1 MRTLRLT
8 TALAFAIVLQAA
20 PPAGAAPCAGF
31 VDVDDQNPGQAAF
44 CPSVEWIKNRGVTTG
59 CAIAS
64 SYCPNDP
71 VSRLA
76 MAAFM
81 NRLGNAQTPTT
92 IRVDTA
98 PGAVDLDANAV
109 VCQTADLAI
118 GGYPRQAVVDLTFS
132 AQAPGDVDIAA
143 DLVKSTDG
151 GANWTVL
158 TAVGN
163 RGWVP
168 TDRWGTLANLATTDL
183 AVSDNV
189 RFGVRVTRA
198 SGAVDLSDSRCNLR
212 VAIGSRTGTAS
223 PF

>member
-1 MRTLRLT
+1 M
-8 TALAFAIVLQAA
+8 
-20 PPAGAAPCAGF
+20 
-31 VDVDDQNPGQAAF
+31 
-44 CPSVEWIKNRGVTTG
+44 
-59 CAIAS
+59 
-64 SYCPNDP
+64 
-71 VSRLA
+71 
-76 MAAFM
+76 
-81 NRLGNAQTPTT
+81 
-92 IRVDTA
+92 
-98 PGAVDLDANAV
+98 
-109 VCQTADLAI
+109 
-118 GGYPRQAVVDLTFS
+118 
-132 AQAPGDVDIAA
+132 DIAA

-163 RGWVP
+163 RGWIP

>member
-8 TALAFAIVLQAA
+8 TALAFAILLHAA
-20 PPAGAAPCAGF
+20 SPASAAPCVGF
-31 VDVDDQNPGQAAF
+31 IDVDDQIPGQAAF

-59 CAIAS
+59 CAVAN
-64 SYCPNDP
+64 SYCPADP

-81 NRLGNAQTPTT
+81 NRLGNALTATT
-92 IRVDTA
+92 MRVDTS

-109 VCQTADLAI
+109 VCQTADVVV
-118 GGYPRQAVVDLTFS
+118 GSYPRQAVLDLTFS

-168 TDRWGTLANLATTDL
+168 TGRWGTLANLATTDL
-183 AVSDNV
+183 AVNDNV

>member
-8 TALAFAIVLQAA
+8 TALAFAFALQAA
-20 PPAGAAPCAGF
+20 PVVTAAPCVGF
-31 VDVDDQNPGQAAF
+31 VDVDDQIPAQAAF
-44 CPSVEWIKNRGVTTG
+44 CPSVEWIKNRGVTSG
-59 CAIAS
+59 CTATEYCPAS
-64 SYCPNDP
+64 S

-81 NRLGNAQTPTT
+81 NRLGNALTPTT
-92 IRVDTA
+92 LRVDTA

-109 VCQTADLAI
+109 VCQTTDVAI
-118 GGYPRQAVVDLTFS
+118 GGYPRQAVLDLTFS

-151 GANWTVL
+151 GANWAVL

-168 TDRWGTLANLATTDL
+168 TGRWGTLANLATTDL
-183 AVSDNV
+183 SVNDNV

-198 SGAVDLSDSRCNLR
+198 GGAVDLSDSRCNLR
-212 VAIGSRTGTAS
+212 VAIGSRTGSVS